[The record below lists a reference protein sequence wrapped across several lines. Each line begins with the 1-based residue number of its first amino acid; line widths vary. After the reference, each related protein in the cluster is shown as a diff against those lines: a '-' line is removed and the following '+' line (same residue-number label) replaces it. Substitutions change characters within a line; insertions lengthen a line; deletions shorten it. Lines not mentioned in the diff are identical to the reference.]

1 MTTPQLIT
9 LGWREWVSL
18 PDLGIPRVKAKVDTG
33 ARTSALHAFFVEPY
47 EQAGRQRVRFGI
59 HPVQRD
65 SEQEIIC
72 HADLVDQRR
81 VTDSGGRQ
89 ELRYVIRTPIRIG
102 EIAFEAEIT
111 LTNRDTMRFRMLLGR
126 TSLNG
131 RFLVDPGRSYLAG
144 KPSHHPKQAHQEPR

>member
-47 EQAGRQRVRFGI
+47 EEAGRRRVRFGI

-65 SEQEIIC
+65 SEQEVIC

-81 VTDSGGRQ
+81 VTDSGGHL
-89 ELRYVIRTPIRIG
+89 EHRYVIRTPIRIG
-102 EIAFEAEIT
+102 ELAFEAEIT

-144 KPSHHPKQAHQEPR
+144 KPSHHPK

>member
-18 PDLGIPRVKAKVDTG
+18 PGLGIPRVKAKVDTG

-47 EQAGRQRVRFGI
+47 EEAGRQRVRFGI

-65 SEQEIIC
+65 TEQEIIC
-72 HADLVDQRR
+72 HADLVDQRL
-81 VTDSGGRQ
+81 VTDSGGHREQ
-89 ELRYVIRTPIRIG
+89 RYVIRTPVRVG
-102 EIAFEAEIT
+102 GMEFEAEIT

-126 TSLNG
+126 TSLTG
-131 RFLVDPGRSYLAG
+131 RFRVDPGRSYLAG
-144 KPSHHPKQAHQEPR
+144 KPDHHPRHPHQESR